1 MERKLTTVEVT
12 AVKNRVTDCP
22 YSTDHVIDNQ
32 QKRDKEVFVG
42 ASLGIEQA
50 DIRHSTMKMTLNSIL
65 TLAVLLFCG
74 NVSAVLTSSTTNVK
88 PISVFSVPQNVQ
100 TVESLKS
107 QILQLGASLDRGQS
121 YNPTSGPYYAD
132 RMAVARWA

>member
-1 MERKLTTVEVT
+1 M
-12 AVKNRVTDCP
+12 A
-22 YSTDHVIDNQ
+22 
-32 QKRDKEVFVG
+32 
-42 ASLGIEQA
+42 
-50 DIRHSTMKMTLNSIL
+50 LNSIL

>member
-1 MERKLTTVEVT
+1 MELKLTIVEVT
-12 AVKNRVTDCP
+12 TVKNRVTDCP
-22 YSTDHVIDNQ
+22 YSADHVKDNQ
-32 QKRDKEVFVG
+32 QKRDKEVFVR

-50 DIRHSTMKMTLNSIL
+50 DIGHSAIKMTLNSIL
-65 TLAVLLFCG
+65 TLAALLLFG